1 MPDWSPEGL
10 AAARAEMQALR
21 ASLEMTADGVAGLR
35 DVASRDRALAAAFL
49 DVQLAEDESIHFARG
64 NPSLAAGEAIFGAIS
79 LMTRPFAA
87 AGDRADAAASRLSG
101 VPAFLAGARRSI
113 APAVPEAW
121 RIRTLRE
128 CDGADR
134 LLCDSVPRWIAVDAI
149 DAARAATLLSAAR
162 QAREAFDEFRRWLTF
177 EVKPAPADRY
187 ACGADLFDLLLT
199 RGHWCTRSRSGL
211 LADARAAL
219 DEAIA
224 RAGERA
230 SRIADGGWPEVRARL
245 ADAHPS
251 ADD

>member
-1 MPDWSPEGL
+1 MNALDRFFDSYYRLRPVTATFTGIHDHDHRLPDWSPEGL

-87 AGDRADAAASRLSG
+87 AGDRADAAASRLSA
-101 VPAFLAGARRSI
+101 VPSFLAGAQRSI

-134 LLCDSVPRWIAVDAI
+134 LLGASLSRWIAVEAI
-149 DAARAATLLSAAR
+149 GDARAADLHAAALR
-162 QAREAFDEFRRWLTF
+162 ACEAVDEFRHWLTL
-177 EVKPAPADRY
+177 EIRSASPDRY
-187 ACGADLFDLLLT
+187 ACGPELF
-199 RGHWCTRSRSGL
+199 
-211 LADARAAL
+211 
-219 DEAIA
+219 
-224 RAGERA
+224 
-230 SRIADGGWPEVRARL
+230 
-245 ADAHPS
+245 
-251 ADD
+251 

>member
-1 MPDWSPEGL
+1 MTALDSFFESYYRLRPVNATFTGIHDHDHRLPDWSPDGL

-21 ASLEMTADGVAGLR
+21 PSLETPATADLR
-35 DVASRDRALAAAFL
+35 DVESRDRGLAAAFL
-49 DVQLAEDESIHFARG
+49 DIQLAEDESPHFARG

-87 AGDRADAAASRLSG
+87 VGDRADAAVSRLSG

-134 LLCDSVPRWIAVDAI
+134 LLCDSMPRWIAVDAI

-162 QAREAFDEFRRWLTF
+162 QAREA
-177 EVKPAPADRY
+177 
-187 ACGADLFDLLLT
+187 
-199 RGHWCTRSRSGL
+199 
-211 LADARAAL
+211 
-219 DEAIA
+219 
-224 RAGERA
+224 
-230 SRIADGGWPEVRARL
+230 
-245 ADAHPS
+245 
-251 ADD
+251 